1 LQGHDPKSTV
11 YYKNIRIKPLP
22 ESRPGRTS
30 RKRLD
35 ADVLIIYGALRIV
48 TLESYR
54 AVPDHPSWA
63 LPASIP
69 IRRLRPL
76 HDFFAVQ
83 SDCDRFVLHDDVL
96 REPLII
102 LCDSLDILRPD
113 ILHMIKAAG
122 LDWIAMGVVHLYLKT
137 FARQAAILKLG
148 MKVDA

>member
-1 LQGHDPKSTV
+1 MPA
-11 YYKNIRIKPLP
+11 PA
-22 ESRPGRTS
+22 S
-30 RKRLD
+30 RKGLD
-35 ADVLIIYGALRIV
+35 TDVLIMYGALRIV
-48 TLESYR
+48 TLKSYR
-54 AVPDHPSWA
+54 AAADHPSCA
-63 LPASIP
+63 FPASIP

-122 LDWIAMGVVHLYLKT
+122 LDWIAMGVVHLHLET
-137 FARQAAILKLG
+137 LAREAAILKLG
-148 MKVDA
+148 MKI